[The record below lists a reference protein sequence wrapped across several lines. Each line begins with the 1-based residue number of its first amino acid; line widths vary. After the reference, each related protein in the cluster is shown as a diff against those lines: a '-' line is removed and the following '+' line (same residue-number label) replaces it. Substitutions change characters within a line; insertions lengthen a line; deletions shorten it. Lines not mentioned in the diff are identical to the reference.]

1 LTYNLTLDS
10 CDRNG
15 KGQQNLWEGR
25 IKFEYFCNEV
35 AWIKYFCNI
44 KRIKEAWRKIKE
56 EGKKESIKTNEIGG
70 PRGHMEPSAAG

>member
-1 LTYNLTLDS
+1 MPFHLLNKTILLNFLNYNITLDS

-44 KRIKEAWRKIKE
+44 KRIKEA
-56 EGKKESIKTNEIGG
+56 
-70 PRGHMEPSAAG
+70 